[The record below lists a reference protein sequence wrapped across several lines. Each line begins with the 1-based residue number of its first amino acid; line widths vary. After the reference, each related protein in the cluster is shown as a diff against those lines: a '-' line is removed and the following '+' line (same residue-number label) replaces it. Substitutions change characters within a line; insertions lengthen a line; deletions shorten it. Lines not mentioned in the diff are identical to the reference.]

1 MVKEREDSEDLTA
14 KINNK
19 ESFEKVINS
28 RLGLYESGGFV
39 WARVYGPGPNVPL
52 CSVRNAYLFL
62 ELD

>member
-1 MVKEREDSEDLTA
+1 MTA